1 MNKKL
6 KKTSITDDINSKA
19 KEIIN
24 QDNRTSLEAKKFE
37 FCNFLDEYYNKL
49 SGDSELLITRKE
61 EINFYSTTSK
71 DFYSS
76 ILISILTSA
85 MISFLFWILDKTEE
99 IYKSMPNS
107 SFILNIILSAIFSG
121 GILVFLYY
129 VIKVLNN
136 IHNERKKLS
145 DYEKLNVKEYEIQK
159 IDEILE
165 KKYKKYQ
172 IDIKN
177 KSCDKNGGKNETSI

>member
-136 IHNERKKLS
+136 IFTP
-145 DYEKLNVKEYEIQK
+145 YEKGVNGVFGLGLSIVKKTLHFLNYDISIENVK
-159 IDEILE
+159 
-165 KKYKKYQ
+165 
-172 IDIKN
+172 
-177 KSCDKNGGKNETSI
+177 NGVKFTIY